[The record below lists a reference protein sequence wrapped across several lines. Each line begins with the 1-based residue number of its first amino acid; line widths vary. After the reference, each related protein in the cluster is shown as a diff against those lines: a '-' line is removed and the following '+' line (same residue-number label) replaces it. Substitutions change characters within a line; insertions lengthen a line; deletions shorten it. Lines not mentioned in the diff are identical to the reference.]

1 MRKLTAF
8 IFTTLNGF
16 YKGENEDISWHRH
29 GEEESKYSE
38 KMLKKNNILL
48 FGRKTYE
55 NMFAFWPT
63 PIAKEHFPKIA
74 EGMNSAEKLVFSN
87 SLEKANWENTKVISG
102 DIISEIKSLKQSE
115 SKDLTILGSGTIIDL
130 FNKHQLIDE
139 YQIMIDPVAIQKGT
153 ALFNDI
159 KENVNLKLNRVET
172 FSSGVV
178 LLYYSP
184 VLQTIIK

>member
-16 YKGENEDISWHRH
+16 YKGENEDISWHRY

-38 KMLKKNNILL
+38 KMLEQNNTLL

-55 NMFAFWPT
+55 NMVAFWPA
-63 PIAKEHFPKIA
+63 PMAKEYFPKVA
-74 EGMNSAEKLVFSN
+74 KRMNSAEKLVFSN

-102 DIISEIKSLKQSE
+102 DIVSEVKSLKHL
-115 SKDLTILGSGTIIDL
+115 KGNDLTILGSGTIIDL
-130 FNKHQLIDE
+130 FTNHQLIDE

-153 ALFNDI
+153 SIFTKIN
-159 KENVNLKLNRVET
+159 ETVSLKLNHLET

-184 VLQTIIK
+184 VFKRD